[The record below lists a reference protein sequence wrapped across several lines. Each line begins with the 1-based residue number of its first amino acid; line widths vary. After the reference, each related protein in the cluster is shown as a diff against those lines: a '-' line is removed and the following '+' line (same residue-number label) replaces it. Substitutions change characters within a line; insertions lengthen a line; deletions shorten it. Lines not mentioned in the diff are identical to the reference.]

1 MDRSVA
7 RARFAQQKAGAKKR
21 GIEWDMTFE
30 EWCKIWEPH
39 WEKRG
44 QHRDGRVMCRAHDQ
58 GAYRVD
64 NVRIDTPKSN
74 AAEAALMRRCASP
87 QWGARV
93 SVDRSSVTE
102 GIGLHSDG
110 SRFLRPDKALELEQ
124 EEYEWIPGE

>member
-7 RARFAQQKAGAKKR
+7 RLRFDQQKSHAKRR

-30 EWCKIWEPH
+30 EWCAIWEPH

-44 QHRDGRVMCRAHDQ
+44 PQRDGRVMCRTHDK
-58 GAYRVD
+58 GPYKPG

-74 AAEAALMRRCASP
+74 AAEAGLMRRCARTYLHHP
-87 QWGARV
+87 GTQGI
-93 SVDRSSVTE
+93 SVVNAGFRSY
-102 GIGLHSDG
+102 G
-110 SRFLRPDKALELEQ
+110 SQFLRPDKALELEQ